1 MTNASGMERRRF
13 LARLGG
19 TAVAAGLGG
28 QVLAACGG
36 SSSGG
41 AAGGGGVGGTV
52 NTLAWNTYVEP
63 SVTQAF
69 RAKNGVTV
77 KNASLATN
85 EEIFARMKAGGVGK
99 TDLMTP
105 NIAYVEQLV
114 GADLL
119 EPIDTAK
126 LKNLSGML
134 PAMTR
139 AMESTGTIGGK
150 VYAVPFMWGY
160 DGMVYNATRM
170 KQAPTSWKDL
180 LRPEL
185 KGRVLLPDGPIATF
199 EIWPRVLGYDM
210 SKLTKQ
216 QLDETTEFVIKL
228 KKTQVRTISGD
239 GEDIADL
246 LSRGDVW
253 VTGAGTW
260 YGLPGMVAKKG
271 RDEAR
276 SIIPK
281 EGAATWIDTYVIGKK
296 APNLDTAYAL
306 LDDLLAAPQQT
317 KLVETSNNATVNE
330 AAVQTIPK
338 ANKTLYGYTGD
349 IGTGKA
355 PLNLFPPEGKGFT
368 TPTDWNDAWARI
380 AAA

>member
-1 MTNASGMERRRF
+1 MDRRRF

-19 TAVAAGLGG
+19 TAIAAGLGT
-28 QVLAACGG
+28 QALAACGG
-36 SSSGG
+36 SSSAGG
-41 AAGGGGVGGTV
+41 AGGVGGTL
-52 NTLAWNTYVEP
+52 NTLAWNTYVNP
-63 SVTQAF
+63 TVTAAF
-69 RAKNGVTV
+69 RRAKGVTV

-114 GADLL
+114 AAGLL
-119 EPIDTAK
+119 EPLDTSK
-126 LKNLSGML
+126 LPNLAGLL

-139 AMESTGTIGGK
+139 AMKTSGSVGGK
-150 VYAVPFMWGY
+150 AYAVPVAWGY
-160 DGMVYNATRM
+160 DAMVYNATRM
-170 KQAPTSWKDL
+170 KRAPTSWKDL

-185 KGRVLLPDGPIATF
+185 KGRVLLPDGPITTF

-210 SKLTKQ
+210 ATLTKQ

-239 GEDIADL
+239 SEDMATL
-246 LSRGDVW
+246 LARGDVW

-260 YGLPGMVAKKG
+260 FGLPGLVAQKG
-271 RDEAR
+271 GDEAR

-281 EGAATWIDTYVIGKK
+281 EGAATWVDTYVMGKD
-296 APNLDTAYAL
+296 APNRDTAYAFLNDL
-306 LDDLLAAPQQT
+306 LDPTRQVE
-317 KLVETSNNATVNE
+317 LVKVSASGTVS
-330 AAVQTIPK
+330 ADAVQKVPK
-338 ANKTLYGYTGD
+338 ANRDLYGYKGD
-349 IGTGKA
+349 IGSGNA
-355 PLNLFPPEGKGFT
+355 PLNVFPPLDKGYT